1 MPRLM
6 SGDDGAAA
14 RPTRLSTSHPTPPAS
29 GQVHPHLDRDRL
41 RAGIARRR
49 QALANL
55 EAALVAACEQAAARG
70 AAGFVRMDDRETW
83 DHAMWQRYL
92 NAAARLEPDF
102 GPRMRRL
109 LLEIDQLTRL
119 MALPVAA

>member
-1 MPRLM
+1 MTRLM

-14 RPTRLSTSHPTPPAS
+14 LPTRLSTSHPTPPAS
-29 GQVHPHLDRDRL
+29 GQVRPHLDRDCL

-49 QALANL
+49 QALAGL
-55 EAALVAACEQAAARG
+55 EAAMVAACEKAAARG
-70 AAGFVRMDDRETW
+70 AAGFVRIDDRETW
-83 DHAMWQRYL
+83 DRAMWQRYL
-92 NAAARLEPDF
+92 DAAARLEPDF

-109 LLEIDQLTRL
+109 LQEIDQLTRL